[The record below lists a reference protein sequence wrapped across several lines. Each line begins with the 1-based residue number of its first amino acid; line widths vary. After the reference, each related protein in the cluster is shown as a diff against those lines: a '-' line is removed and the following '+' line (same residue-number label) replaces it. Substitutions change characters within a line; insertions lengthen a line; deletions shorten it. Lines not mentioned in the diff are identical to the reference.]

1 MAKGITVP
9 PVCVNNP
16 VPMIFDGDYPFP
28 GEDVILGALHS
39 FEDKGTRP
47 RDASEQENTI
57 IIWAMQD
64 IPPDDQVAFDQ
75 AFDQL
80 VLANAVLGYIE

>member
-28 GEDVILGALHS
+28 GEDVILGAPYS
-39 FEDKGTRP
+39 FEDKDTRP
-47 RDASEQENTI
+47 RYASEQENTF
-57 IIWAMQD
+57 IIWATKD
-64 IPPDDQVAFDQ
+64 IPPDDQAAFDQ
-75 AFDQL
+75 AFDQCE
-80 VLANAVLGYIE
+80 LADAVLGYIE

>member
-28 GEDVILGALHS
+28 GEDVIFGAPYGY
-39 FEDKGTRP
+39 EGNIP
-47 RDASEQENTI
+47 RFASEQENII
-57 IIWAMQD
+57 IIWAGQT
-64 IPPDDQVAFDQ
+64 IPPDDQAAFDQ
-75 AFDQL
+75 AFDQYE
-80 VLANAVLGYIE
+80 LADAALDYIE